1 MAFSVV
7 SKKSGKTYYLHA
19 RLQKLRG
26 GQEVTL
32 YYFAGQPG
40 SGAIDACRRIQ
51 SLRKREDR
59 SAALKEGI
67 ISALRRDW
75 SCPRVG
81 ARIRALHSFGSD
93 MRIDL
98 GG

>member
-19 RLQKLRG
+19 RLQKLKG

-40 SGAIDACRRIQ
+40 PGAIDALP
-51 SLRKREDR
+51 SGYAVSENEKTGLPL
-59 SAALKEGI
+59 LKK
-67 ISALRRDW
+67 S
-75 SCPRVG
+75 
-81 ARIRALHSFGSD
+81 
-93 MRIDL
+93 
-98 GG
+98 